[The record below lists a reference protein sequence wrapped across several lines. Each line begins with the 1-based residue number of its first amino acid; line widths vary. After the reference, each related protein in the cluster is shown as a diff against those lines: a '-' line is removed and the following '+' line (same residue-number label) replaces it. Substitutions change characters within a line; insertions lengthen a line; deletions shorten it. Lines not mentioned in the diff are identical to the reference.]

1 MKRVYYRV
9 CRVFVGP
16 DNFDNVGHRMA
27 LRESPTG
34 VTNLSS
40 RFDRRGASELQPR
53 EAFLAITAVA

>member
-1 MKRVYYRV
+1 MCLLSCLSCVPYTGYLDDVRHRV
-9 CRVFVGP
+9 
-16 DNFDNVGHRMA
+16 A

-40 RFDRRGASELQPR
+40 RFDKRGASELQPR